1 MVYGCVLQ
9 HLEQSDEHV
18 GSLLTYMFAN
28 SFEQKSNIWD
38 RSTKRDLTHVF
49 LRCHILKVCSTQ
61 CFLCTENNR
70 DTSSPARRCGEE
82 ATSLR

>member
-9 HLEQSDEHV
+9 HLGQSDEHV

-49 LRCHILKVCSTQ
+49 LRC
-61 CFLCTENNR
+61 TENNR
-70 DTSSPARRCGEE
+70 DTSSPARGCGEE
-82 ATSLR
+82 ATSQR